1 MYIQLV
7 SKNDSSSN
15 KKWDEYIEKSRT
27 ATFFHQLGW
36 KNLLEKVLG
45 YEPFYL
51 MAEEDGRV
59 KGILPLFLTKSRFLG
74 KALISIP
81 FAVYGGICADDEE
94 TSLFLFEEAK
104 KLAKEKNVDYLELRN
119 LYENNFGLIE
129 NPIHYTFII
138 ELPDKVET
146 LWNGLKRKARG
157 AVRKGIKSDLEVEIS
172 FEGIDR
178 LEDFYPI
185 FAHSLRNLGSFILP
199 FKYFKT
205 LKEEFDKRI
214 VMVFIRHKE
223 EVVASVLTFLFKDMI
238 IPYYGGCLSK
248 SLEYSPN
255 NLMYWKLMEYG
266 IENGYKFFDFGKSKK
281 GTGSFEFKENFG
293 FEPKPL
299 HYQYYL
305 NEIDKMPDP
314 GILSWEYRWA
324 KRLIKKVP
332 LGITK
337 IIGPEIV
344 KHLP

>member
-1 MYIQLV
+1 MNIRLLTE
-7 SKNDSSSN
+7 NDPLNS
-15 KKWDEYIEKSRT
+15 KKWDEYVEKSKD
-27 ATFFHQLGW
+27 ATFFHQIAW
-36 KNLLEKVLG
+36 KRLIEKVLK
-45 YEPFYL
+45 YEPLYL
-51 MAEEDGRV
+51 MAEDDEKV
-59 KGILPLFLTKSRFLG
+59 KGILPLFLTKSKFLG
-74 KALISIP
+74 KALISTP

-94 TSLFLFEEAK
+94 IAQYLFKEAK
-104 KLAKEKNVDYLELRN
+104 KLAKEKDVDYLELRN
-119 LYENNFGLIE
+119 IYENNFALVE

-157 AVRKGIKSDLEVEIS
+157 AVRKGIKSDLEVEIDA
-172 FEGIDR
+172 GKLDK
-178 LEDFYPI
+178 LWNFYNI

-205 LKEEFDKRI
+205 LKELFDKQI
-214 VMVFIRHKE
+214 VMLFVKYKGEI
-223 EVVASVLTFLFKDMI
+223 VASVLTFLFKDTI

-248 SLEYSPN
+248 SLKYSPN

-266 IENGYKFFDFGKSKK
+266 IEKGYKYFDFGKSKK

-305 NEIDKMPDP
+305 NKVTQIPDAVN
-314 GILSWEYRWA
+314 LSWEYRLA
-324 KRLIKKVP
+324 KRLIKKIP
-332 LGITK
+332 LRITK
-337 IIGPEIV
+337 FIGPGIV